1 MWEAQILC
9 GRGESWAKAGGTDL
23 WLVHWDLGLHSAS
36 SGIAEEA
43 KGRHRW
49 PETPGRISVT
59 CQSSSEGH
67 EAIYRNLIS
76 PIASTL
82 FLILS
87 FRLKIFVDYFK
98 VPLLWKCLVHSLL
111 IQNQVNWKKQG
122 QTITQITYQYLTMP
136 WKIKAGYLDILLKS
150 MCNCYLR
157 ASVFVVWFG
166 LVRFEVSISV
176 LLPAIVIG
184 SKKGTLANQL

>member
-1 MWEAQILC
+1 M
-9 GRGESWAKAGGTDL
+9 T
-23 WLVHWDLGLHSAS
+23 
-36 SGIAEEA
+36 
-43 KGRHRW
+43 
-49 PETPGRISVT
+49 
-59 CQSSSEGH
+59 
-67 EAIYRNLIS
+67 AIYRNLIS

-122 QTITQITYQYLTMP
+122 QTITQITHQYLTMP

-150 MCNCYLR
+150 MCNCSLR
-157 ASVFVVWFG
+157 ARIFVVWFG
-166 LVRFEVSISV
+166 KVWGFHFCAFTRYRDWYQEGHSCKSALGYTHEAISHVQQQIGKGCLLMVTGWESGGVCCV
-176 LLPAIVIG
+176 LR
-184 SKKGTLANQL
+184 LAGALL